1 MFQQSN
7 HFSEYRTGRIP
18 SVTTMKGRVQL
29 WQEEIHIFLPFG
41 IKSNP
46 EEFEAVLKTCDLK
59 Q

>member
-1 MFQQSN
+1 MLQQSN
-7 HFSEYRTGRIP
+7 HFSEHRTGKIP

-29 WQEEIHIFLPFG
+29 WQKEIHIFLSFG

-46 EEFEAVLKTCDLK
+46 EELEAVLKTCDLK